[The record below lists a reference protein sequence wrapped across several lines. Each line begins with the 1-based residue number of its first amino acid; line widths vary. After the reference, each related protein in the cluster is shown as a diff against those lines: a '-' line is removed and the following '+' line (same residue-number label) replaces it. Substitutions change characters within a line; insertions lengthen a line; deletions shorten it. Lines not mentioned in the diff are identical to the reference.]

1 MCYIDVAS
9 RAGYV
14 YILAGN
20 RPKGK
25 IPVHVGPT
33 TDLVQRVT
41 EHREGRGS
49 RHAGR
54 YQIKRNVW
62 YEAHD
67 SIDAVQTVER
77 RLKRWNREWKDELIE
92 KFNPEWR
99 DLYPELA

>member
-1 MCYIDVAS
+1 MGLGTARLLHLDPMCYIDVAS
-9 RAGYV
+9 REPV
-14 YILAGN
+14 Y
-20 RPKGK
+20 
-25 IPVHVGPT
+25 VGPT

-67 SIDAVQTVER
+67 SIDAAQTVER

-99 DLYPELA
+99 DLPELA